1 MIELYNKDKTKLQQ
15 NYIDYSFKNYGCG
28 GNTDTF
34 VINNFVRDWGHLFI
48 YDEKTLTDLFES
60 MGFHSVK
67 SYKLMESNDENLQ
80 GLENISRQPDGFLQ
94 LESFTLEATK

>member
-1 MIELYNKDKTKLQQ
+1 M
-15 NYIDYSFKNYGCG
+15 
-28 GNTDTF
+28 
-34 VINNFVRDWGHLFI
+34 RDWGHLFI